1 MLDDFKQSFRDEAF
15 ELLNSLEESLLELE
29 NNPDNPDE
37 ISAVFRAMH
46 TIKGSAAM
54 FGFEEI
60 SGFAHNVEN
69 VLDEVRDGTLPVDA
83 ELISLTLEAR
93 DHIRAALSSEG
104 EEIESG
110 TAILRGFEEFRKR
123 HTASTSRHAFE
134 DEPPTSG
141 IGEEESDEGSR
152 GIQLVEEDREAEHP
166 FPRIYRI
173 VFHPHEDIYFS
184 GTNPLLLLEE
194 LAGLGEYTAV
204 PRISE
209 IPRLDKLDPEKS
221 VISWEIFLTSRCSV
235 NDIYDVFIFVDDR
248 ADISVEVVDELEPE
262 GEEQE
267 AKRLGEIL
275 VERGAADRE
284 TIERAISLQKRIG
297 EVLVE
302 QGVSRDEVTT
312 ALKEQE
318 HIRTT
323 RERTNHELSSSSIRV
338 ASEKL
343 DNQIDLVGEL
353 VTLQARLA
361 QSLETRGDAELQTI
375 SEQLERLVSEL
386 RDSTMSI
393 RMLPIGTTFSKFRRL
408 VRDLSQDL
416 GKEVEI
422 EMEGSETELD
432 KTVIDRLGD
441 PLVHIIRNSIDHGI
455 EAPGVREKAG
465 KPRAGTVKLV
475 AEHVGATVQISV
487 RDDGAGLDREAIL
500 SKARERGIIGGTV
513 GELTDEQVY
522 DLIMAAG
529 FSTATNV
536 TQVSGRGVGMDVV
549 RREIESLGGT
559 VKISS
564 LPGAGT
570 EMTLSL
576 PLTLAIIDGLLVVIG
591 DEHFVF
597 PLSSVGECIEL
608 GSSEGS
614 HRSTTISYRGSLLP
628 VISLRG
634 LFRTTGEAP
643 ELVQVVVCEVAE
655 KRVGFVVD
663 EVVGDYQTV
672 IKNLGKLYRNVQG
685 VSGATILGDGTVALI
700 LDVPRLAQLV
710 DGAVEV
716 EQA

>member
-29 NNPDNPDE
+29 ENPENPEE

-54 FGFEEI
+54 FGFDAI
-60 SGFAHNVEN
+60 STFAHSVEN
-69 VLDEVRDGTLPVDA
+69 VLDGVRDGKLPVNA
-83 ELISLTLEAR
+83 ELIDLTLKAR
-93 DHIRAALSSEG
+93 DHIRASLSEEG
-104 EEIESG
+104 EGAGSG
-110 TAILRGFEEFRKR
+110 DAILSGFAEFENR
-123 HTASTSRHAFE
+123 HTATPGRHSFE
-134 DEPPTSG
+134 QEPPTSG
-141 IGEEESDEGSR
+141 IGGEESDEGSR
-152 GIQLVEEDREAEHP
+152 GIAIVEEDGQAEHP
-166 FPRIYRI
+166 FPRIYRV

-209 IPRLDKLDPEKS
+209 IPKLDKLDPEKS

-235 NDIYDVFIFVDDR
+235 NDIYDVFIFVEDR
-248 ADISVEVVDELEPE
+248 ADVTVEVVEELEPE
-262 GEEQE
+262 GAEQE

-275 VERGAADRE
+275 IERGAADRE

-302 QGVSRDEVTT
+302 QGVSRDEVET

-318 HIRTT
+318 HIRST

-361 QSLETRGDAELQTI
+361 QSVEKRADSELQTI
-375 SEQLERLVSEL
+375 SEQLDRLVSEL

-455 EAPGVREKAG
+455 ESPAVREKVG
-465 KPRAGTVKLV
+465 KSRHGTVRLI
-475 AEHVGATVQISV
+475 AQHVGATVEISV
-487 RDDGAGLDREAIL
+487 KDDGAGLNREGIL
-500 SKARERGIIGGTV
+500 AKAQERGIV
-513 GELTDEQVY
+513 SSNVADLADEQVY
-522 DLIMAAG
+522 ELIMAPG
-529 FSTATNV
+529 FSTAANV

-549 RREIESLGGT
+549 RREIESLGGS

-564 LPGAGT
+564 NPGEGT
-570 EMTLSL
+570 EMALSL

-597 PLSSVGECIEL
+597 PLSSVDECIEL
-608 GSSEGS
+608 ARTE
-614 HRSTTISYRGSLLP
+614 RSNRAGTISYRGSLLP
-628 VISLRG
+628 VISLRD
-634 LFRTTGEAP
+634 LFRTSSEAP
-643 ELVQVVVCEVAE
+643 AMLQVVVCEVGE
-655 KRVGFVVD
+655 KRIGFIVD
-663 EVVGDYQTV
+663 EVVGGYQTV
-672 IKNLGKLYRNVQG
+672 IKNLGKLYRHVQG

-700 LDVPRLAQLV
+700 LDVPRLAQIA